1 MCWHEDANYKI
12 GPWFFRVLFNN
23 IKLKGSES
31 LKHPPDRRVLC
42 LLPIPGQIHQ
52 LWPLHAVTKLP
63 STRAVIYRFTWS
75 CDDSIFLGQQSS
87 TVLLLCFIV
96 QIHGKHQ
103 GERHPRYTGDADLC
117 RSMQFD
123 HVSASPHSGAAKSGR
138 GRQSGCE
145 SPWRAKDWVKFSAP
159 AKTHSRQLK
168 RALLIFQALLLEF
181 KFEERSLNESSLCS
195 SGPYDLSMLGHLLT
209 HLNSSSGTFPCS
221 SSICD
226 VWSFSS
232 FIWTAKK
239 FVCCLYF
246 SMSLTWANKKVY

>member
-12 GPWFFRVLFNN
+12 GPGFFRVLFNN

-42 LLPIPGQIHQ
+42 LLPIPRQIHQ

-63 STRAVIYRFTWS
+63 SMRAVIYRFTWS
-75 CDDSIFLGQQSS
+75 CDSIFLGQSS
-87 TVLLLCFIV
+87 TVLLRSSTVFHCT
-96 QIHGKHQ
+96 
-103 GERHPRYTGDADLC
+103 PRKAPRGAPSLHRRC
-117 RSMQFD
+117 RSMHFD
-123 HVSASPHSGAAKSGR
+123 VSASPSGAAKSG
-138 GRQSGCE
+138 GRQSGCK
-145 SPWRAKDWVKFSAP
+145 SPWRAKDWVKFSP

-221 SSICD
+221 SICD

-232 FIWTAKK
+232 FWTAKK
-239 FVCCLYF
+239 FAAFISPCHL
-246 SMSLTWANKKVY
+246 SK

>member
-1 MCWHEDANYKI
+1 M
-12 GPWFFRVLFNN
+12 VL
-23 IKLKGSES
+23 
-31 LKHPPDRRVLC
+31 
-42 LLPIPGQIHQ
+42 
-52 LWPLHAVTKLP
+52 WWLHLSGTTKFYSA
-63 STRAVIYRFTWS
+63 ST
-75 CDDSIFLGQQSS
+75 DS
-87 TVLLLCFIV
+87 TVFHCTN
-96 QIHGKHQ
+96 
-103 GERHPRYTGDADLC
+103 PRKAPRGAPSSLHRRC
-117 RSMQFD
+117 RSMQIYA
-123 HVSASPHSGAAKSGR
+123 VWSCLGLTPQRCSKIRPRAPVRLRVAM
-138 GRQSGCE
+138 
-145 SPWRAKDWVKFSAP
+145 AKDWVKFSAP

-246 SMSLTWANKKVY
+246 SMSLT